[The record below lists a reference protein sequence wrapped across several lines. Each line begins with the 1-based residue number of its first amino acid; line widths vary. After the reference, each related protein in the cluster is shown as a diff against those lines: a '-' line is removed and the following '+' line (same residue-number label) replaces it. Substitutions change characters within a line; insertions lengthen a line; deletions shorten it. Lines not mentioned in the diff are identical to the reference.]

1 MSIESWLVYSKP
13 IARLG
18 SAGLLLAAC
27 IAHTPA
33 MADAK
38 LGKAALNET
47 RTATPRLG
55 GGVFTYADG
64 TRVEANDPSGRTGTA
79 HSDGTIEYADGTRV
93 AHDSSTGET
102 ITTRPD
108 GTETS
113 HNSRLPTRTG
123 DLFTFNDGI
132 QVRATDRNGG
142 QGKVNADGTI
152 SFPDGTRVSHD
163 ITTGDTKIFYADG
176 HVELRQGSGAAVD
189 RSGNF
194 RWSDGVAIP
203 GTDPSGGQGRMTR
216 DGWIEFP
223 NGTRVSHDTSSGD
236 TKIVMPD
243 GSVIV
248 RNERTGERTT
258 TRTSATG
265 SGSSTPG
272 QSPAS
277 AIPGQRSN
285 SGSSSRSSQS
295 PSAAQTSRTSQAPQ
309 NGQTSR
315 SGQSSQSGQTGRT
328 EGQSSRQSNSGQASS
343 SQSSSN
349 RQTSTQSADKPKESS
364 QSSSQSAAD
373 RPQQEGDKP
382 KNKDARLADSNSV
395 GGTGVGS
402 APRLVIR
409 GLSTTGQPVPDQGSG
424 NSGSTPV
431 MSTSIGPGGR
441 TLEQR
446 QPASRGSRVNF
457 DRFGLVVN
465 PDPNRLAGVGEP
477 PPIDPFGG
485 RR

>member
-1 MSIESWLVYSKP
+1 MTHESEFGHSRPVFL
-13 IARLG
+13 AA
-18 SAGLLLAAC
+18 SAGVLLAVLMA
-27 IAHTPA
+27 TSA
-33 MADAK
+33 MAD
-38 LGKAALNET
+38 GKSVRAPISESRSAA
-47 RTATPRLG
+47 PRLG

-64 TRVEANDPSGRTGTA
+64 TRIEANDPSGRTGKA
-79 HSDGTIEYADGTRV
+79 RSDGSIVYADGTHV
-93 AHDSSTGET
+93 AHDSTTGET
-102 ITTRPD
+102 ITTHPD

-163 ITTGDTKIFYADG
+163 IATGDTKIFYADG

-189 RSGNF
+189 RAGNF

-223 NGTRVSHDTSSGD
+223 DGTRVSHDTSSGD

-243 GSVIV
+243 GSVTV

-258 TRTSATG
+258 GRDSATG
-265 SGSSTPG
+265 SSSSSSTG
-272 QSPAS
+272 QGPAS
-277 AIPGQRSN
+277 VIPGQRSN
-285 SGSSSRSSQS
+285 ASSSTSSGQQPSQS
-295 PSAAQTSRTSQAPQ
+295 PSAGQSSRTTQAPQ
-309 NGQTSR
+309 NGQASR

-328 EGQSSRQSNSGQASS
+328 DSQSSRQSNSGQTSS
-343 SQSSSN
+343 S
-349 RQTSTQSADKPKESS
+349 RQTSTQTSEKPKESS

-373 RPQQEGDKP
+373 RPQQESDKP
-382 KNKDARLADSNSV
+382 KSKDARMADSDSV

-409 GLSTTGQPVPDQGSG
+409 GLSKTGQPAPDQSSG

-446 QPASRGSRVNF
+446 QPTSGGSRVNF

-465 PDPNRLAGVGEP
+465 PDPNRLAGGGEP